1 MSQLFPDTGN
11 QVFPEPVMVGSFSSS
26 SRIRLLLPQNG
37 NLLEQ
42 LTGLTL
48 VDWFFIPLRPLD
60 GWAWSYHWKAFPLVL
75 NIEPLGFLFDYLIA
89 KPIGDINFIFP
100 LSKLKTRTAYY
111 I

>member
-1 MSQLFPDTGN
+1 MSQLFLDTGN

-75 NIEPLGFLFDYLIA
+75 DIEPLGLPVDYFTA
-89 KPIGDINFIFP
+89 KTIRNIHSI
-100 LSKLKTRTAYY
+100 LSLPKLETRTSYY